1 MDLQIGDKVHLVIEA
16 ETPLG
21 YTVIIE
27 EEYEG
32 LLYHS
37 DVFNE
42 LKENQRITGYIKH
55 IREDGLID
63 VSLRPQGFLNV
74 IDSDVQTVLE
84 LLRESPQGYLLLT
97 DKSPPDHIHHHLN
110 MSKKAYKKAL
120 GILYKQKLIV
130 ITEDRVELVT
140 KN

>member
-1 MDLQIGDKVHLVIEA
+1 MDLQIGDKVRLTVET

-21 YTVIIE
+21 YTVLIDDE
-27 EEYEG
+27 FEG
-32 LLYHS
+32 LLYHNE
-37 DVFNE
+37 VFTE
-42 LKENQRITGYIKH
+42 LEEDMEVTGYVKH
-55 IREDGLID
+55 IREDGKID

-74 IDSDVQTVLE
+74 IDSDVETVLE

-130 ITEDRVELVT
+130 ISDDRVELVT